1 MYMVGAGIL
10 PVSIYKNQLYF
21 LFGKENKFED
31 FAPGWA
37 DFGGGQDNQE
47 SLLEIAIREGTE
59 ETTGFLGSY
68 DDIRKMLKKHGTFNI
83 DVERYRTHIFPMEY
97 DEKLPYYYNNNQR
110 FLQKKLPDNVIKNTK
125 IFEKSEIKWIPASSL
140 KRVKPQFR
148 KFYQRIIESIID
160 KMPEINRFVLG
171 SDSRSPTRRRT
182 SKKHATRKIS
192 AVKR

>member
-1 MYMVGAGIL
+1 MYMVGGGIL
-10 PVSIYKNQLYF
+10 PVSIYKNKLYF

-47 SLLEIAIREGTE
+47 SLLEIAIREGAE

-97 DEKLPYYYNNNQR
+97 DDKLPYYYNNNQR
-110 FLQKKLPDNVIKNTK
+110 FLQKKLPDNVIKTTK
-125 IFEKSEIKWIPASSL
+125 IFEKCEIKWIPASSL

-148 KFYQRIIESIID
+148 SFYQRIIESMID

-171 SDSRSPTRRRT
+171 SVSRRRT
-182 SKKHATRKIS
+182 ISRSIKKHTTRKKVS
-192 AVKR
+192 

>member
-1 MYMVGAGIL
+1 MVGAGIL
-10 PVSIYKNQLYF
+10 PVSIYNKKVYF

-47 SLLEIAIREGTE
+47 SFLEIAIREGTE

-68 DDIRKMLKKHGTFNI
+68 DDIRKMLKKHGTFTI
-83 DVERYRTHIFPMEY
+83 DVEQYRTHIFPMEY

-148 KFYQRIIESIID
+148 SFFQRIIESMID

-171 SDSRSPTRRRT
+171 SVSLTRTRRKT
-182 SKKHATRKIS
+182 INPHTTRKKVI
-192 AVKR
+192 

>member
-10 PVSIYKNQLYF
+10 PVSIYNKKVYF

-47 SLLEIAIREGTE
+47 SFLEIAIREGTE

-68 DDIRKMLKKHGTFNI
+68 DDIRRMLKKHGTFTI
-83 DVERYRTHIFPMEY
+83 DVEQYRTHIFPIEY

-110 FLQKKLPDNVIKNTK
+110 FLQKKLPDSVIKNTK

-140 KRVKPQFR
+140 KHVKPQFR
-148 KFYQRIIESIID
+148 SFYQRIVESIID

-171 SDSRSPTRRRT
+171 TVSRSRGRIN
-182 SKKHATRKIS
+182 TRKKTKHTTRNIH
-192 AVKR
+192 K

>member
-10 PVSIYKNQLYF
+10 PVSIYNKKVYF

-47 SLLEIAIREGTE
+47 SLLEIAVREGTE

-68 DDIRKMLKKHGTFNI
+68 DDIRTMLKKHGTFHI

-140 KRVKPQFR
+140 KRLQPQFR
-148 KFYQRIIESIID
+148 SFYQRIIESILD

-171 SDSRSPTRRRT
+171 AKLGAKLGSRAR
-182 SKKHATRKIS
+182 SKKHTTRKNN
-192 AVKR
+192 R

>member
-1 MYMVGAGIL
+1 MVGAGIL

-68 DDIRKMLKKHGTFNI
+68 DDIRKMLKKHGTFTI

-97 DEKLPYYYNNNQR
+97 DEKLSYYYNNNQR

-148 KFYQRIIESIID
+148 SFYQRVVESIID

-171 SDSRSPTRRRT
+171 SESHSRTRRRT
-182 SKKHATRKIS
+182 SKKQATRKNIHIL
-192 AVKR
+192 

>member
-68 DDIRKMLKKHGTFNI
+68 DDIRKMLKKHGTFTI

-148 KFYQRIIESIID
+148 SFYQRVVESIID

-171 SDSRSPTRRRT
+171 SDSRSHNRRRT
-182 SKKHATRKIS
+182 SKKQATRKNIHIL
-192 AVKR
+192 